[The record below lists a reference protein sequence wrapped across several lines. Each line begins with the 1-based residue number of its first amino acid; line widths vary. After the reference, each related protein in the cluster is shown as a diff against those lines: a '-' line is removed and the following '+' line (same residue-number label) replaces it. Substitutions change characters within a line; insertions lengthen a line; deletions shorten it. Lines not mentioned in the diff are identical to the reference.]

1 MKLKFIFTIACLF
14 CVSVF
19 VFGQKTN
26 KQTEKKITITGV
38 VLSPDKKPVEG
49 AYLYID
55 GKRTNFKSKKD
66 GTYKINADH
75 EAYKLFAWSS
85 EYGFG
90 EKEIGGQTN
99 LDLALNGIT
108 NIHDLK
114 TPEFVRKDIVQ
125 DSINKSRK
133 SKPKKMNT
141 YTDIYQMIRAEV
153 SGVVVSGRSITIQQG
168 HSFFGSSEPLF
179 VVNGTIVSSIDYVN
193 PIEVKSIQVLKGSAA
208 AIYGVRGSNGVIS
221 ITLKNGTEKEK

>member
-1 MKLKFIFTIACLF
+1 MKLKFIFTIASLF

-19 VFGQKTN
+19 AFGQKAD
-26 KQTEKKITITGV
+26 KKIIITGV

-55 GKRTNFKSKKD
+55 GKRSNVKSKKD
-66 GTYKINADH
+66 GTYKINAGH

-90 EKEIGGQTN
+90 EKEIGGQAN

-108 NIHDLK
+108 DIHDLK
-114 TPEFVRKDIVQ
+114 TPEFVRKDIAR
-125 DSINKSRK
+125 DSINKSGK

-153 SGVVVSGRSITIQQG
+153 TGVVVNGKSVLIQQG
-168 HSFFGSSEPLF
+168 HSFFGGSEPLF
-179 VVNGTIVSSIDYVN
+179 VVNGVIVASIDYVN
-193 PIEVKSIQVLKGSAA
+193 PLEVKSIQVLKGSQA

-221 ITLKNGTEKEK
+221 ITLKNGSEKDR